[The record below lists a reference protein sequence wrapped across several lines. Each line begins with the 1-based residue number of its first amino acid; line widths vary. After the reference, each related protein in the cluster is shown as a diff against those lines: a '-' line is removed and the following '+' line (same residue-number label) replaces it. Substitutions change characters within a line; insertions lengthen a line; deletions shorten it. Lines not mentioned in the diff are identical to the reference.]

1 MTPRNIGARS
11 GALCAMFL
19 TALAGVPLA
28 AGCQSGAVRPAFVP
42 SVSVSDLEEGW
53 LLVEARV
60 CKSVDGSDVEC
71 VDLQDTV
78 WSEEF
83 DELMVVARAGYEV
96 PAFRTR
102 AECEQGQV
110 VRSDVQGKRVTM
122 RVESL
127 RCKKVSGVY
136 TGGGGWYPVAIR
148 ECRTEAAGR
157 FCDEWFVLP
166 ADAMGT
172 LLRAGLNAATYGS
185 RASCA
190 ESVVY
195 RIHTF
200 MNADVDVRCRRF

>member
-1 MTPRNIGARS
+1 MNPRNIGARS
-11 GALCAMFL
+11 AALCAMFL
-19 TALAGVPLA
+19 TVIAGITLA

-42 SVSVSDLEEGW
+42 SVSVSDLGEGW
-53 LLVEARV
+53 LLVEARF
-60 CKSVDGSDVEC
+60 CESVDGADVEC
-71 VDLQDTV
+71 VDLQDSA

-83 DELMVVARAGYEV
+83 DEVMAVARAGYEV

-110 VRSDVQGKRVTM
+110 VRSDVQGRRVTV
-122 RVESL
+122 RAESL

-136 TGGGGWYPVAIR
+136 TGGGGWYPVAFR

-157 FCDEWFVLP
+157 FCDEWVVFS
-166 ADAMGT
+166 DAMGT
-172 LLRAGLNAATYGS
+172 LLRAGLNVATYGS

-195 RIHTF
+195 RIRAF